1 MRNALV
7 VWGGWEGHEPEQAV
21 HRFVPFLKE
30 NDFDVTVTNGLDVY
44 TDADRMSSTDL
55 VVQCCTQAEISA
67 AQLSGLVDA
76 VAAGTGLAGWHGGI
90 IDAFRTSTTY
100 QFMTGGQWVAHPDGI
115 IPYFVDPVPSEADH
129 PIMQGIGRFEVR
141 SEQYYVHADPSNHVL
156 ATTTFGKT
164 KESPWVEG
172 SVMPVVW
179 TRQWDKG
186 RVFVSTVGHVATDL
200 DGPEVKALTGRGLL
214 WAAR

>member
-1 MRNALV
+1 MRSALV

-21 HRFVPFLKE
+21 HRFVPFLEE
-30 NDFDVTVTNGLDVY
+30 NDFDVTVVNSLDVY
-44 TDADRMSSTDL
+44 ADKERMSRTDL
-55 VVQCCTQAEISA
+55 VVQSWTQADIAPE
-67 AQLSGLVDA
+67 QLSGLSDA

-90 IDAFRTSTTY
+90 IDAFRMSTSY

-115 IPYFVDPVPSEADH
+115 IPYFVDPVPAEADH
-129 PIMQGIGRFEVR
+129 PIMQGIERFEVR

-156 ATTTFGKT
+156 ATTTFGAT

-172 SVMPVVW
+172 TVMPVVW

-200 DGPEVKALTGRGLL
+200 DGPEVKTLTGRGLL
-214 WAAR
+214 WASR